1 MNTIE
6 IDENILNTINFKRES
21 NSKKGDNGR
30 IAIIGGSRLYH
41 GAPLLSALAG
51 LRTGVD
57 LAYIFAPKEI
67 SNSLRSYSPNVIV
80 RPYNDNKITKG
91 VANQILKS
99 LPKIDAVVI
108 GTGLG
113 KQRTDGIK
121 KIIEEL
127 SKTNIR
133 IILDADILQP
143 EIIEFIDGKNVIMT
157 PHIGEF
163 NRLFKLTFE
172 QNDEKIIEEIQKRAI
187 KSKSTILLKGKNDII
202 CNEQKIGINKKGNP
216 GMTVGGTGDVLTGIL
231 AALITKTEDGF
242 TAACAAAYIN
252 TVTGEHVF
260 KELGY
265 GFLATD
271 IINKIPI
278 IIKEKI

>member
-1 MNTIE
+1 MSTIE

-41 GAPLLSALAG
+41 GAPMLSALAA

-57 LAYIFAPKEI
+57 LAYIFTPKEI
-67 SNSLRSYSPNVIV
+67 SNSLRSYSPNVII

-91 VANQILKS
+91 VANQIIKS
-99 LPKIDAVVI
+99 LPKIDTIVNWP
-108 GTGLG
+108 GLG

-127 SKTNIR
+127 SKINIQ
-133 IILDADILQP
+133 IILDSDILQP
-143 EIIEFIDGKNVIMT
+143 EIIEFINDRNVIMT

-172 QNDEKIIEEIQKRAI
+172 QNDEKIIEEIQKRAVE
-187 KSKSTILLKGKNDII
+187 SKSTILLKGKNDII
-202 CNEQKIGINKKGNP
+202 FNEQKIGINKNGNP

-231 AALITKTEDGF
+231 AALTTKTEDNF

-252 TVTGEHVF
+252 TIAGEHVF
-260 KELGY
+260 KELKY

-271 IINKIPI
+271 IINKIPTI
-278 IIKEKI
+278 MKEKI

>member
-21 NSKKGDNGR
+21 NTKKGDNGR

-108 GTGLG
+108 GPGLG
-113 KQRTDGIK
+113 KQRIDGIK

-127 SKTNIR
+127 SKINIR

-172 QNDEKIIEEIQKRAI
+172 QTDEKIIEEIQKRAI

-202 CNEQKIGINKKGNP
+202 CNEQKIGINKNGNP

-231 AALITKTEDGF
+231 AALITKTEDNF

-252 TVTGEHVF
+252 TIAGEHAF